1 MEGKAV
7 KLTANSYQTVADEKI
22 LDLMGLGHG
31 FVG

>member
-7 KLTANSYQTVADEKI
+7 KLIDNGYQTVADEKI
-22 LDLMGLGHG
+22 LDLTGLGHG